1 VKGYTESGSPHPA
14 MDVLVVGVGSVGSVV
29 AQYLQQDSSISSLTL
44 ADKDISR
51 ARNIAAKRGK
61 TSVKAVKVDASDPRE
76 LERLMKG
83 KGIVVNSG
91 HYIFNEPLMRLC
103 KELGIA
109 YVDLASSKMSDQL
122 AHDEE
127 FRQANTLG
135 VVGMGEDP
143 GLSNIYARYAADRL
157 TTVKEIRVR
166 DGEFSVSKLRGFVPL
181 FSPEIFFEEVLL
193 DAIIFTDGK
202 VKHFPPMT
210 EKETYHFPPP
220 MGKQT
225 VYALEHEEVQTLPYY
240 IKKGVRYVDFKLALS
255 DEFVNNVNLLKEL
268 GLLSTKPVNVK
279 GVRVRPFDVFI
290 ATLPIPVSVAS
301 ALSGHA
307 GISVE
312 VNGTSRGKEINY
324 VLSTQMSHQE
334 AYKRFKSNATSFLT
348 GIVPAVYVSTF
359 AKGKVKQKGVIPAE
373 MLDADLMLS
382 ELTKAGVKTTLTKSE
397 EGALAAAA

>member
-1 VKGYTESGSPHPA
+1 
-14 MDVLVVGVGSVGSVV
+14 MDVLIVGVGSVGSVI
-29 AQYLQQDSSISSLTL
+29 AQYLQQDDSISSLTL

-51 ARNIAAKRGK
+51 ARSIAARHGK
-61 TSVKAVKVDASDPRE
+61 TRIEAVKVDASDPKE

-91 HYIFNEPLMRLC
+91 HYIFNEPLMRLS

-109 YVDLASSKMSDQL
+109 YVDLASSKMTDQL

-157 TTVKEIRVR
+157 TTVREIKVR

-181 FSPEIFFEEVLL
+181 FSPEIFFEEVLM
-193 DAIIFTDGK
+193 DAIIFADGK
-202 VKHFPPMT
+202 VKHLPPMS
-210 EKETYHFPPP
+210 EKEVYDFPLP
-220 MGKQT
+220 MGRQT

-240 IKKGVRYVDFKLALS
+240 IKKGVQYVDFKLALS
-255 DEFVNNVNLLKEL
+255 DEFVSNVNLLKEL

-279 GVRVRPFDVFI
+279 GTQVRPFDVFI

-312 VNGTSRGKEINY
+312 VSGTSGGKETKY
-324 VLSTQMSHQE
+324 TLSTQMSHEE
-334 AYKRFKSNATSFLT
+334 AYNRFKSNATSFLT

-359 AKGKVKQKGVIPAE
+359 AKGRVKQKGVIPAE
-373 MLDADLMLS
+373 MLDADLMLG
-382 ELTKAGVKTTLTKSE
+382 ELTKAGVKTSLTKSAE
-397 EGALAAAA
+397 EILAA

>member
-1 VKGYTESGSPHPA
+1 
-14 MDVLVVGVGSVGSVV
+14 MDVLVVGVGSVGSVI
-29 AQYLQQDSSISSLTL
+29 AQYLQQDSSIGSLTL

-51 ARNIAAKRGK
+51 ARNIAAKHGK
-61 TSVKAVKVDASDPRE
+61 TRVEAVKIDASDPKE

-91 HYIFNEPLMRLC
+91 HYIFNEPLMRLS
-103 KELGIA
+103 KELGVA
-109 YVDLASSKMSDQL
+109 YVDLASSKMTEQL

-157 TTVKEIRVR
+157 TTVKEIKVR

-181 FSPEIFFEEVLL
+181 FSPEIFFEEVLM
-193 DAIIFTDGK
+193 DAVIFAEGK
-202 VKHFPPMT
+202 VKHLPPMS
-210 EKETYHFPPP
+210 EKEVYDFPLP
-220 MGKQT
+220 MGRQT

-240 IKKGVRYVDFKLALS
+240 IKKGVQYVDFKLALS
-255 DEFVNNVNLLKEL
+255 DEFVSNVNLLKEL
-268 GLLSTKPVNVK
+268 GLLSTKPISVK
-279 GVRVRPFDVFI
+279 GTQVRPFDVFI

-312 VNGTSRGKEINY
+312 VSGTFGGKDTRY
-324 VLSTQMSHQE
+324 ALGTQMSHEE

-373 MLDADLMLS
+373 MLDADLMLG
-382 ELTKAGVKTTLTKSE
+382 ELTKAGVRTSLTKSAE
-397 EGALAAAA
+397 EILAA

>member
-1 VKGYTESGSPHPA
+1 
-14 MDVLVVGVGSVGSVV
+14 MDVLVVGVGSVGSVI

-51 ARNIAAKRGK
+51 ARSIAGKHGK
-61 TSVKAVKVDASDPRE
+61 TKAKAVKIDASNPRE
-76 LERLMKG
+76 LERLVKG

-91 HYIFNEPLMRLC
+91 HPMFNEPLMQLS

-109 YVDLASSKMSDQL
+109 YVDLASSNMKDQL
-122 AHDEE
+122 AQDAE

-157 TTVKEIRVR
+157 TTVEEIRVR

-181 FSPEIFFEEVLL
+181 FSPEVFFEEVLM
-193 DAIIFTDGK
+193 DAIIFADGK
-202 VKHFPPMT
+202 TKHLSPMS
-210 EKETYHFPPP
+210 EREVYDFPPP
-220 MGKQT
+220 LGRQT
-225 VYALEHEEVQTLPYY
+225 VYALEHEEVQTLPHY
-240 IKKGVRYVDFKLALS
+240 IKKGVQYVDFKLALS
-255 DEFVNNVNLLKEL
+255 DEFVSNVNLLKEL

-279 GVRVRPFDVFI
+279 GIQVRPFDVFI

-312 VNGTSRGKEINY
+312 VSGTFRGKETKY
-324 VLSTQMSHQE
+324 TLSTQMSHQE
-334 AYKRFKSNATSFLT
+334 AYKRFRSNATSFLT

-359 AKGKVKQKGVIPAE
+359 AKGKIKQKGVIPAE
-373 MLDADLMLS
+373 MLDADLMMG
-382 ELTKAGVKTTLTKSE
+382 ELTKAGVSTSLTKSAE
-397 EGALAAAA
+397 ETLAA

>member
-1 VKGYTESGSPHPA
+1 
-14 MDVLVVGVGSVGSVV
+14 MDVLVVGVGSVGSVI
-29 AQYLQQDSSISSLTL
+29 AQYLSQDSSIGSLTL

-51 ARNIAAKRGK
+51 ARGIAAKRGK
-61 TSVKAVKVDASDPRE
+61 TKVKAVRIEAGTPRE

-91 HYIFNEPLMRLC
+91 HPMLNEPLMRLS
-103 KELGIA
+103 KELGIS
-109 YVDLASSKMSDQL
+109 YVDLASSNMANQL
-122 AHDEE
+122 AQDAE

-157 TTVKEIRVR
+157 TTVSQIRVR

-181 FSPEIFFEEVLL
+181 FSPEVFFEEVLM
-193 DAIIFTDGK
+193 DAIIFAGGK
-202 VKHFPPMT
+202 VKHLSPMS
-210 EKETYHFPPP
+210 EREVYDFPPP
-220 MGKQT
+220 LGRQT

-240 IKKGVRYVDFKLALS
+240 IKKGVQYVDFKLALS
-255 DEFVNNVNLLKEL
+255 DEFVSNVNILREL

-279 GVRVRPFDVFI
+279 GVKVRPFDVFI

-312 VNGTSRGKEINY
+312 VSGTFGGKETQY
-324 VLSTQMSHQE
+324 TLSTQMSHQE
-334 AYKRFKSNATSFLT
+334 AYRRFKSNATSFLT

-359 AKGKVKQKGVIPAE
+359 AKGKIKQKGVIPAE
-373 MLDADLMLS
+373 MLDADLMLA
-382 ELTKAGVKTTLTKSE
+382 ELTKAGVKTSLSKTAEETLAS
-397 EGALAAAA
+397 

>member
-1 VKGYTESGSPHPA
+1 
-14 MDVLVVGVGSVGSVV
+14 MDVLIVGVGSVGSVI

-51 ARNIAAKRGK
+51 ARSVAARRGK
-61 TSVKAVKVDASDPRE
+61 TKVEAVKVDASNPGDLR
-76 LERLMKG
+76 RLMKG
-83 KGIVVNSG
+83 KGVVVNSG
-91 HYIFNEPLMRLC
+91 HYVFNEPMMQLC
-103 KELGIA
+103 KELGVA
-109 YVDLASSKMSDQL
+109 YVDLASSKIMDQL

-127 FRQANTLG
+127 FREANILG
-135 VVGMGEDP
+135 VVGLGEDP

-157 TTVKEIRVR
+157 TRVEEIKVR
-166 DGEFSVSKLRGFVPL
+166 DGEFSVSKLHGFVPL
-181 FSPEIFFEEVLL
+181 FSPEIFFEEVLT
-193 DAIIFTDGK
+193 DAIIFANGQ
-202 VKHFPPMT
+202 VKHLPPMT
-210 EKETYHFPPP
+210 EKEVYDFLPP

-255 DEFVNNVNLLKEL
+255 DEFVNNVRLLKEL
-268 GLLSTKPVNVK
+268 GLLSTKPIDVK

-312 VNGTSRGKEINY
+312 ASGTLHGKRTRY
-324 VLSTQMSHQE
+324 TLSTQMSHQE
-334 AYKRFKSNATSFLT
+334 AYKRFKSNATSYLT

-373 MLDADLMLS
+373 MLDADLILG
-382 ELTKAGVKTTLTKSE
+382 ELTRAGVRTNLTKST
-397 EGALAAAA
+397 EGTLAA

>member
-1 VKGYTESGSPHPA
+1 
-14 MDVLVVGVGSVGSVV
+14 MDVLVVGVGSVGSVI
-29 AQYLQQDSSISSLTL
+29 AQYLQQDSSIGSLTL

-51 ARNIAAKRGK
+51 ARSIAGRRGK
-61 TSVKAVKVDASDPRE
+61 TKVEVVRIDASEPKQ
-76 LERLMKG
+76 LERLMDG

-91 HYIFNEPLMRLC
+91 HPIFNEPLMRLS

-109 YVDLASSKMSDQL
+109 YVDLASSEMKEQL
-122 AHDEE
+122 AQDKE
-127 FRQANTLG
+127 FREANTLG

-157 TTVKEIRVR
+157 TTVKEIKVR

-181 FSPEIFFEEVLL
+181 FSPEVFFGEVLM
-193 DAIIFTDGK
+193 DAIIFTDGR
-202 VKHFPPMT
+202 VKHLPPMS
-210 EKETYHFPPP
+210 EREVYDFPPP
-220 MGKQT
+220 MGRQT

-240 IKKGVRYVDFKLALS
+240 IKKGVQYVDFKLALS
-255 DEFVNNVNLLKEL
+255 DEFVSNINLLKEL

-279 GVRVRPFDVFI
+279 GTHVRPFDVFI

-312 VNGTSRGKEINY
+312 VRGMSRGRETKFT
-324 VLSTQMSHQE
+324 LSTQMSHEE
-334 AYKRFKSNATSFLT
+334 AYRRFKSNATSFLT

-359 AKGKVKQKGVIPAE
+359 AKGKIKQKGFIPAE

-382 ELTKAGVKTTLTKSE
+382 ELSKAGVRTSLSKSAE
-397 EGALAAAA
+397 ETIAA